1 MLSPVWYLLSVG
13 AVLQAS
19 APAQN
24 SWIADVKVKR
34 ATLGAT
40 EVQLEGDVVDLRS
53 TSPTSRSGYYRLI
66 DASDPEGVLVRTGK
80 LPMDGGALR
89 IRARR
94 APQQPPGGL
103 LLLDELDQIRLDRR
117 PIAPVVLSVVS
128 LLSFVVLAVLLVR
141 AAIEERRYK
150 LTPPLWLLPEA
161 GPYGKALAAGQATQS
176 LPLKYAP
183 ELEEADRLH
192 RDQLQK
198 RKRNLFQAL
207 IGSFGLTGGSAAW
220 LLVTQPVSAQVPA
233 FIFIEANDTPIP
245 IVRHVEPSPDGN
257 LVQAT
262 LDSLLLAMR
271 AAPLP
276 RDSGRRR
283 PAPGGN
289 PEQNTALPFGVSTSP
304 APGSESLPP
313 VALGPA
319 PAPVPAPAPP
329 PEVEAAPTRDPEAER
344 TLASESLSRAASRLV
359 EAINGRRLTEVA
371 LLMPEAL
378 AGDLSRRER
387 FMKLLKDYSPRAALG
402 AVEGTALAEERG
414 EAKFTVQLAWRGDFG
429 VQARKSGRFL
439 GLLRRDAGGWRF
451 EGARLLD
458 PLP

>member
-19 APAQN
+19 APAQK

-40 EVQLEGDVVDLRS
+40 EVRLEGDVVDLRS

-176 LPLKYAP
+176 LPLKFAP

-192 RDQLQK
+192 RDQL
-198 RKRNLFQAL
+198 
-207 IGSFGLTGGSAAW
+207 
-220 LLVTQPVSAQVPA
+220 
-233 FIFIEANDTPIP
+233 
-245 IVRHVEPSPDGN
+245 
-257 LVQAT
+257 
-262 LDSLLLAMR
+262 
-271 AAPLP
+271 
-276 RDSGRRR
+276 
-283 PAPGGN
+283 
-289 PEQNTALPFGVSTSP
+289 
-304 APGSESLPP
+304 
-313 VALGPA
+313 
-319 PAPVPAPAPP
+319 
-329 PEVEAAPTRDPEAER
+329 
-344 TLASESLSRAASRLV
+344 
-359 EAINGRRLTEVA
+359 
-371 LLMPEAL
+371 
-378 AGDLSRRER
+378 
-387 FMKLLKDYSPRAALG
+387 
-402 AVEGTALAEERG
+402 
-414 EAKFTVQLAWRGDFG
+414 
-429 VQARKSGRFL
+429 
-439 GLLRRDAGGWRF
+439 
-451 EGARLLD
+451 
-458 PLP
+458 